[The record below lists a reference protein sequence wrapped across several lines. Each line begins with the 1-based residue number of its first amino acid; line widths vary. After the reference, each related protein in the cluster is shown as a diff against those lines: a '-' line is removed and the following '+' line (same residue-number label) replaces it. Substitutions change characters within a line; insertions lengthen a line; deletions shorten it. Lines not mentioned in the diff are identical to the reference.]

1 MYTGLTLSS
10 YRLILKRPYQL
21 WHRKQS
27 THLLHR
33 SISCSQSQ
41 NNWRNETPP
50 GGLTEILV
58 YTPESQVAWPDS
70 TLGIFAQADPRFVLP
85 GNVGL
90 TAFEEEE
97 VITEAQND
105 SANES
110 KSAANSSYIP
120 PRIKVDVLEVK
131 TSREHQA
138 QTLYSA
144 NDFIQYTRGV
154 ETYVCSNPVILEK
167 FPALTAAFNMAE
179 TCKFELHDA
188 PQLLKKEVK
197 PLFPGVSAFSNP
209 DNSISVITMVQ
220 ETANDMSTWSDQ
232 VESERETLTEQFVGL
247 AKEVCG
253 RLKSDGY
260 WADFIDP
267 SAGVPYF
274 GRHTNTTMFETD
286 EKYRLLG
293 FRIEDLGCCKVICH
307 KEFGRKVFV
316 GTIFTSVASNT
327 GTIQDVFVDL
337 NILHLKEFSAQA
349 ITSKSPDLKAGEIQS
364 DLFNGSLFS
373 SRH

>member
-1 MYTGLTLSS
+1 MG
-10 YRLILKRPYQL
+10 
-21 WHRKQS
+21 
-27 THLLHR
+27 
-33 SISCSQSQ
+33 
-41 NNWRNETPP
+41 
-50 GGLTEILV
+50 
-58 YTPESQVAWPDS
+58 
-70 TLGIFAQADPRFVLP
+70 
-85 GNVGL
+85 
-90 TAFEEEE
+90 
-97 VITEAQND
+97 
-105 SANES
+105 
-110 KSAANSSYIP
+110 
-120 PRIKVDVLEVK
+120 
-131 TSREHQA
+131 
-138 QTLYSA
+138 
-144 NDFIQYTRGV
+144 
-154 ETYVCSNPVILEK
+154 
-167 FPALTAAFNMAE
+167 NMAE

-274 GRHTNTTMFETD
+274 GQHTWATMFETD

-307 KEFGRKVFV
+307 KDFGRKVFV
-316 GTIFTSVASNT
+316 GTLVTSVPTST
-327 GTIQDVFVDL
+327 GVIQELFKDL
-337 NILHLKEFSAQA
+337 NIASNLQA
-349 ITSKSPDLKAGEIQS
+349 FLTAEKQGDSKMTGATFASIHFD
-364 DLFNGSLFS
+364 
-373 SRH
+373 